1 MLNQA
6 LRLLS
11 IALLSV
17 CITISPVIAQE
28 VETELADTEFAEDA
42 TVILNFQ
49 DADIRGLINSISKL
63 TGRNFIID
71 PRVRGN
77 FTLVSGTPLDADQI
91 YEVFLSVL
99 DVHNLSAVPSGD
111 VIKIVPSN
119 VVRQQPTPTISSIDG
134 LNRDE
139 IVTYIYAVKN
149 GSVQTI
155 LPIVQPLLPPTSY
168 ISAHAPSNS
177 LIISGTAANIDRVLG
192 IIERVDQPDTRSDI
206 NIVYLNNTKAS
217 KIAGVLSQ
225 IVANIQAQAAAE
237 GRPAATTGVSIQP
250 DDAINA
256 IVIQAPESIY
266 LRAKEVIDKLDVQ
279 REGLESDIYVVYTKH
294 AKASRIADILSSLES
309 SNTQEQNLEG
319 QIPGQTITTSIQSD
333 DSINAVIIRAAYDRY
348 LIMKSIIDQIDIPKP
363 ENAGNVH
370 VAYLKYAN
378 ATDLAE
384 VLNNIVSE
392 QETAAGEEGAAG
404 TGAVSITVEADENTN
419 ALIVRSED
427 TDFAEIQNIIDQLDI
442 RRSQVFVEAIVA
454 EVGENYQQSLG
465 IQWQGVF
472 NDQLSQGTLEAN
484 TNFGLTQDVTGG
496 AGGGGINIGFLTGQ
510 VIVDGTTVVPEL
522 SVVLNALRTDTNTN
536 ILSTPTVLTL
546 ENEEAELVVGQE
558 VPFITSRTTSTNT
571 TTDDTG
577 ATDGLVQ
584 NQNIERKDI
593 GVKLK
598 IKPQINEGNVI
609 RMEIEQEVSNI
620 APTQLDTAVDLI
632 TDTRNIKTVTE
643 VDNGQIVV
651 LGGLTQEDFNDS
663 IQRVPMIS
671 RIPLIGALFRTK
683 SKQAVRRNLM
693 VFLRPK
699 IVDSHS
705 DIAETTQQ
713 RYLQLQEEE
722 LLSLPDTRLLI
733 RDTEPPVLPDI
744 DWERE
749 KERVDR

>member
-1 MLNQA
+1 MLNLYA
-6 LRLLS
+6 RLLLIIMLGTG
-11 IALLSV
+11 IASSQLL
-17 CITISPVIAQE
+17 AQE
-28 VETELADTEFAEDA
+28 SIDQNSDAPGLADDA

-77 FTLVSGTPLDADQI
+77 FTLVSGTPLDANQI

-119 VVRQQPTPTISSIDG
+119 IVRQQPTPTITSIDG

-192 IIERVDQPDTRSDI
+192 IIDKVDQPDTRSDI

-225 IVANIQAQAAAE
+225 IVANMQAQAAAE

-256 IVIQAPESIY
+256 IVIQAPETIY
-266 LRAKEVIDKLDVQ
+266 ERVKEVIDKLDVQ
-279 REGLESDIYVVYTKH
+279 RAGLESDIYVVFTKH
-294 AKASRIADILSSLES
+294 SKASRIADILTNLES
-309 SNTQEQNLEG
+309 STSQEQQQQLAEG
-319 QIPGQTITTSIQSD
+319 QLPGQAITTSIQSD
-333 DSINAVIIRAAYDRY
+333 DSINAVIIRASYDRY
-348 LIMKSIIDQIDIPKP
+348 LAMKSIIDQIDIAKP
-363 ENAGNVH
+363 ENAGNIR

-378 ATDLAE
+378 AKDLAE
-384 VLNNIVSE
+384 VLNNIISE
-392 QETAAGEEGAAG
+392 NQDTSIDDESATGVGGAA
-404 TGAVSITVEADENTN
+404 VSVEADENTN
-419 ALIVRSED
+419 ALIIRSED
-427 TDFAEIQNIIDQLDI
+427 TDFAEIESIIKQLDI
-442 RRSQVFVEAIVA
+442 RRQQVFVEAIVA
-454 EVGENYQQSLG
+454 EVAEDYQQSLG
-465 IQWQGVF
+465 IEWQGVF
-472 NDQLSQGTLEAN
+472 NDRLSQGN
-484 TNFGLTQDVTGG
+484 LTAGTTGFSDTGTGG
-496 AGGGGINIGFLTGQ
+496 IELGFLSGN
-510 VIVDGTTVVPEL
+510 VLVNGTEIVPEL
-522 SVVLNALRTDTNTN
+522 EVVLRALRTDTNTN

-558 VPFITSRTTSTNT
+558 VPFITSRTTGTDT
-571 TTDDTG
+571 TTDNTG
-577 ATDGLVQ
+577 ATTGLVQ

-598 IKPQINEGNVI
+598 IKPQINEGDVI

-620 APTQLDTAVDLI
+620 SPTQLDGASDLI

-651 LGGLTQEDFNDS
+651 LGGLTQEDFNDN
-663 IQRVPMIS
+663 IQRVPLIS
-671 RIPLIGALFRTK
+671 RIPIVGALFRSK

-693 VFLRPK
+693 VFLRPR
-699 IVDSHS
+699 IVSNYS

-744 DWERE
+744 DWEKE
-749 KERVDR
+749 KAAR

>member
-1 MLNQA
+1 MLKQYI
-6 LRLLS
+6 RVLLIIIMGTGIVS
-11 IALLSV
+11 SQLL
-17 CITISPVIAQE
+17 AQE
-28 VETELADTEFAEDA
+28 TTEQDLDQTGLADDA

-77 FTLVSGTPLDADQI
+77 FTLVSGTPLDSDQI

-111 VIKIVPSN
+111 IIKIVPSN
-119 VVRQQPTPTISSIDG
+119 IVRQQPTPTITSIEG

-192 IIERVDQPDTRSDI
+192 IIDKVDQPDTRSDI

-256 IVIQAPESIY
+256 IVIQAPETIY
-266 LRAKEVIDKLDVQ
+266 ARVKEVIDKLDVQ
-279 REGLESDIYVVYTKH
+279 RAGLESDIYVVFTKH
-294 AKASRIADILSSLES
+294 SKASRIADILTNLES
-309 SNTQEQNLEG
+309 ATSQETEQQLVEG

-333 DSINAVIIRAAYDRY
+333 DSINAVIIRASYDRY
-348 LIMKSIIDQIDIPKP
+348 LAMKSIIDQIDIAKP
-363 ENAGNVH
+363 ENAGNIR

-378 ATDLAE
+378 AKDLAE
-384 VLNNIVSE
+384 VLNNIISE
-392 QETAAGEEGAAG
+392 NQDAANEDEGAVG
-404 TGAVSITVEADENTN
+404 TGSAKVSVEADENTN
-419 ALIVRSED
+419 ALIIRSED
-427 TDFAEIQNIIDQLDI
+427 TDFAEIESIIAQLDI

-454 EVGENYQQSLG
+454 EVAEDYQQSLG
-465 IQWQGVF
+465 IEWSGVF
-472 NDQLSQGTLEAN
+472 NDRLSQGN
-484 TNFGLTQDVTGG
+484 LTGSTTGFSDTGTGG
-496 AGGGGINIGFLTGQ
+496 IELGFLTGN
-510 VIVDGTTVVPEL
+510 VLVNGTEVVPEL
-522 SVVLNALRTDTNTN
+522 EVVLRALRTDSNTN

-558 VPFITSRTTSTNT
+558 VPFITSRTTGTDT
-571 TTDDTG
+571 TTG
-577 ATDGLVQ
+577 TDGETTGLVQ

-598 IKPQINEGNVI
+598 IKPQINEGDVI

-620 APTQLDTAVDLI
+620 APTQLDGASDLI

-651 LGGLTQEDFNDS
+651 LGGLTQEDFNDN
-663 IQRVPMIS
+663 IQRVPLIS
-671 RIPLIGALFRTK
+671 RVPIVGALFRSK
-683 SKQAVRRNLM
+683 RKQAVRRNLM
-693 VFLRPK
+693 VFLRPR
-699 IVDSHS
+699 IVDNYS

-749 KERVDR
+749 KSAP